1 MKIGQWMCIG
11 KNVGRLLTL
20 VLLSSCSAINES
32 KVTAEE
38 SNPDSYAVSGAKQ
51 TGSSIPNLYNID
63 KNTALKLIHNTD
75 NVPTKKIIENPQ
87 AAFYADIERCGVD
100 ITTQQPQ
107 TFALKD
113 LMLEEIR
120 LSNHDLSSMALTL
133 NLMGYKVLDA
143 SLDAQ
148 PASKFNCDELPVI
161 VLPSQ
166 DQDLK
171 VSFGDEDGEGYNIAD
186 AGGTN
191 ISQLGASNVAELDRL
206 LVYYHP
212 SKAQTFNKLKWLI
225 SEKLDVPAP
234 QVYIETMVLEI
245 REEDSKEFGIQY
257 DKVNGDK
264 SISIGSLIPGL
275 DTFNYLKNSII
286 DPLNGTNVYAPGRE
300 ERLYL
305 KAMIEEGKAEVLSRP
320 SVLAVSNRQA
330 FIQIVDVIQ
339 SPELRSTLSQ
349 TGGLQVSSYQFSPLL
364 IGITLNLKPRVSA
377 DRKWLT
383 LELDITV
390 ESEDDENTGEVY
402 APSEDGERVLLAEKQ
417 GSSSKKVRTFARIPD
432 RTPIIIG
439 GLVSKSTEQREGKVP
454 FLGDIPVLGKLFT
467 SVDDEIQRRELII
480 VLTPYILAE
489 DSHSINTNRPNKNVT
504 EKNKESVLFN

>member
-1 MKIGQWMCIG
+1 MCIG
-11 KNVGRLLTL
+11 INVCRILTL
-20 VLLSSCSAINES
+20 VLLSACSSVNES
-32 KVTAEE
+32 KHSTQAKPSESAAVKAE
-38 SNPDSYAVSGAKQ
+38 NLNKP
-51 TGSSIPNLYNID
+51 TIPNLYGIPS
-63 KNTALKLIHNTD
+63 NTSLKLVHNSG
-75 NVPTKKIIENPQ
+75 NNQVKSKVENPQ
-87 AAFYADIERCGVD
+87 AAFYADIDHCGID
-100 ITTQQPQ
+100 NTTKKQKS
-107 TFALKD
+107 FALKD

-120 LSNHDLSSMALTL
+120 LSNHDLSSMAMTL
-133 NLMGYKVLDA
+133 NLMGYVVLDA
-143 SLDAQ
+143 SVES
-148 PASKFNCDELPVI
+148 ASQFNCDELPVI

-166 DQDLK
+166 ANNLK
-171 VSFGDEDGEGYNIAD
+171 VAFGENNSEGYNISD
-186 AGGTN
+186 AGGTK
-191 ISQLGASNVAELDRL
+191 ISPLGTSNVAELDRL

-212 SKAQTFNKLKWLI
+212 SKANKFEKLKWLVY
-225 SEKLDVPAP
+225 EKLDVPAP

-245 REEDSKEFGIQY
+245 REEDSQEFGIQY

-264 SISIGSLIPGL
+264 SISIGSLMPGL

-286 DPLNGTNVYAPGRE
+286 DPLNGENVYSPGQQ
-300 ERLYL
+300 ERVYL

-349 TGGLQVSSYQFSPLL
+349 TGGLQVSSYEFSSLL

-377 DRKWLT
+377 DRRWLT

-390 ESEDDENTGEVY
+390 ESEDDENNGEVY
-402 APSEDGERVLLAEKQ
+402 APTEEGGRVLLAEKQ

-439 GLVSKSTEQREGKVP
+439 GLVSKSMEEREGKVP
-454 FLGDIPVLGKLFT
+454 LLGDIPVIGKLFT

-480 VLTPYILAE
+480 VLTPYILSE
-489 DSHSINTNRPNKNVT
+489 DSHSIMSNGPNESVT
-504 EKNKESVLFN
+504 KKSKESVLFN